1 MESLLGSTW
10 RDVSTEEKLDVLPHL
25 WRELR
30 DEFARPGPSYHQP
43 RASSADA
50 PVKNPFPEE
59 QRMVQAILEVVLD
72 TTSTESDATGPR

>member
-10 RDVSTEEKLDVLPHL
+10 RDASTEETLDVLPHL

-30 DEFARPGPSYHQP
+30 DEFARPAPSYPQP

-59 QRMVQAILEVVLD
+59 QRMVQAILEVVLG
-72 TTSTESDATGPR
+72 TTSMEATA